1 MESNLSLLYV
11 FSELSNTSFENISS
25 DAISELDTSDMDLII
40 EMFSD
45 DQNMISEPVV
55 SIIILCYMVLM
66 VLAGI

>member
-1 MESNLSLLYV
+1 M
-11 FSELSNTSFENISS
+11 SNTSFKNISS
-25 DAISELDTSDMDLII
+25 DAISELDTSELDLII

-45 DQNMISEPVV
+45 DQNMISEPVL